1 MLRAFGADVEERPDG
16 MRIVGGGPFHA
27 ATVKSYG
34 DHRLAMAA
42 AVAALFA
49 TGESELDDGDVV
61 AVSYPQFWQDLA
73 AITGV
78 QSPA

>member
-1 MLRAFGADVEERPDG
+1 
-16 MRIVGGGPFHA
+16 MRIVGGRPFHG
-27 ATVKSYG
+27 ATIESYG

-42 AVAALFA
+42 AVGALFA
-49 TGESELDDGDVV
+49 DGDSELDDGDVV

-73 AITGV
+73 AITDV